1 MYDFSSC
8 EWSPVS
14 YFFISDNVFGTLIYY
29 SHLSALVLA
38 LLLGYFIFKQDTR
51 KLLNRLL
58 LSITL
63 FLGLWIFF
71 DLILWATDKPSHTM
85 FFWSLINM
93 VEPIIYAVSFYFVYV
108 FIKEKDLSFKKKIF
122 TLIPLLPTIL
132 LTPTM
137 YAINGFNFSNCDREA
152 VEGPLVYYGYGIEIL
167 YVLLI
172 LVVAIYNFRKTS
184 DKNTRSKIA
193 LITTGICLFLFSFA
207 YGNIIGSIAVD
218 WTIGQ
223 YGLIGIPFFVG
234 FLSYLIIKYKSFDA
248 KILSA
253 QLLVTI
259 SWVLVCSLLF
269 IRNIQNIRV
278 VVIFT
283 LVLLAI
289 IGYIVIQGVKKEVK
303 QKEHLEELSNKLADA
318 NVKLQDVDKLK
329 TEFLSLASHQLRSPL
344 TAIKGYTSMLLEG
357 SFGTITKEQ
366 TEAVDRVYQSSKHL
380 AMVVEDLLN
389 VSKIEQGGMKYVMDP
404 FDIRKQAYELAMDL
418 KVTAEKKGLVL
429 TFVSDSE
436 LPHTVYGD
444 MEKIRQVLLNFIDN
458 SVKYTEKGSIEVS
471 VKTIVKAGKNVV
483 RFAVKDTGMGIS
495 PETKAKLF
503 QKFSRG
509 EGGKINTGGSGL
521 GLYLAKEIAAAHKG
535 MVDVESEGMGK
546 GSTFVL
552 EMEEYKE
559 AQKI

>member
-1 MYDFSSC
+1 MENISPILNTCYETTNYLRSVALYSHIL
-8 EWSPVS
+8 PVS
-14 YFFISDNVFGTLIYY
+14 IGLLLAFFI
-29 SHLSALVLA
+29 
-38 LLLGYFIFKQDTR
+38 FIKAKR
-51 KLLNRLL
+51 SL
-58 LSITL
+58 LSKVFLMFVFSFSLWLIGDLIVWDSNNYYLVYTAWSQLDAINIIFFL
-63 FLGLWIFF
+63 FGVYFF
-71 DLILWATDKPSHTM
+71 DLILRKEETDIPLWEKILFILLISPAIFITISGNSISDFNQSVCEADNNILLTNFKLAFELICVFYIATKA
-85 FFWSLINM
+85 LI
-93 VEPIIYAVSFYFVYV
+93 VSK
-108 FIKEKDLSFKKKIF
+108 KEAYIQKKKIRLTALF
-122 TLIPLLPTIL
+122 IVLFFVIFGGTEYYSSTTGIYEINLYSLFILPVF
-132 LTPTM
+132 LT
-137 YAINGFNFSNCDREA
+137 G
-152 VEGPLVYYGYGIEIL
+152 IL
-167 YVLLI
+167 YTIINFEVFDLKNI
-172 LVVAIYNFRKTS
+172 GTKFLVVGYLTLSASQLFFVENTS
-184 DKNTRSKIA
+184 DK
-193 LITTGICLFLFSFA
+193 LL
-207 YGNIIGSIAVD
+207 
-218 WTIGQ
+218 TIFT
-223 YGLIGIPFFVG
+223 IVMSVFF
-234 FLSYLIIKYKSFDA
+234 SYLLFRNFSKETKQREAIEN
-248 KILSA
+248 LS
-253 QLLVTI
+253 
-259 SWVLVCSLLF
+259 
-269 IRNIQNIRV
+269 
-278 VVIFT
+278 
-283 LVLLAI
+283 
-289 IGYIVIQGVKKEVK
+289 
-303 QKEHLEELSNKLADA
+303 HKLADA
-318 NVKLQDVDKLK
+318 NIKLQDVDKLK

-357 SFGTITKEQ
+357 SFGAITKEQ

-389 VSKIEQGGMKYVMDP
+389 VSKIEQGGMKYIMDP

-471 VKTIVKAGKNVV
+471 VKTIVKAGKNIV

-535 MVDVESEGMGK
+535 TVDVESEGMGK

-559 AQKI
+559 TQK